1 MREEISAAMK
11 EALRAKDQMA
21 LSTMRLI
28 SAALKDRDIAARS
41 NGNAEGIADDEILGL
56 LQTMIKQRN
65 ESAKMYREGGRP
77 ELADSEEHEISI
89 IKQFLPEQLDEAGKL
104 EGDDDQHEDACADA
118 RRRQQVI
125 EVDARAVGHLRKVAR
140 DRGDRTRWTEHNQW
154 LRAKEGMDHAGQ
166 GVDGE
171 VFGDPDPTLGPMIDH
186 ASQ

>member
-41 NGNAEGIADDEILGL
+41 NGNADGIADDEILGL

-77 ELADSEEHEISI
+77 ELADSEEQEISI
-89 IKQFLPEQLDEAGKL
+89 IKQFLPEQLDEAGM
-104 EGDDDQHEDACADA
+104 ADA
-118 RRRQQVI
+118 IRTAIAETGASSVKDMGQVMAFLKK
-125 EVDARAVGHLRKVAR
+125 DY
-140 DRGDRTRWTEHNQW
+140 
-154 LRAKEGMDHAGQ
+154 AGQ
-166 GVDGE
+166 MD
-171 VFGDPDPTLGPMIDH
+171 FSS
-186 ASQ
+186 ASQAVKQALMG